1 MANSTEQISIAFIND
16 KSPII
21 DIICNDLVTSGIDT
35 LCLSESIESGL
46 SQLSALEKLPQ
57 VCIIDLDFSDSKV
70 LAQLHELKAKY
81 PTLKLI
87 AHSDDD
93 SEETVISLLKIGV
106 SGYLLIGS
114 DTDDFKKAITGA
126 FNGKRY
132 FNAGITTIAQEY
144 FSNKETV

>member
-1 MANSTEQISIAFIND
+1 MTNIIEQISIAVIND

-21 DIICNDLVTSGIDT
+21 DIICNNLVASEIDI
-35 LCLSESIESGL
+35 LFRSESIESGL

-70 LAQLHELKAKY
+70 LAQLHKLRAKY
-81 PTLKLI
+81 SALKLI

-93 SEETVISLLKIGV
+93 NEKAIISLLKIGV

-114 DTDDFKKAITGA
+114 DTDDFKKAIEGVC
-126 FNGKRY
+126 NGKEY
-132 FNAGITTIAQEY
+132 FSVGVSEIVQEY